1 MTRENDEFDD
11 EKMSKFLNEY
21 ARQYFAVLKIFLKD
35 PYYTNIC
42 WKHWWACWSM
52 SWIEFHQYF

>member
-21 ARQYFAVLKIFLKD
+21 AKQNIAVLKIFLKD
-35 PYYTNIC
+35 PYYTNI
-42 WKHWWACWSM
+42 
-52 SWIEFHQYF
+52 IRDRQITLTNFV